1 MSSHLGYEPTTERRS
16 SDGPA
21 ETRAAAMFPLR
32 RYLARAGGRFRR
44 WAGGPADHA
53 GAPFAATRNRLIA
66 TNVLVVAVVLA
77 LLSVVIYIF
86 GVHAAQQETV
96 AQLKYYAAAGAHTAA
111 ENDGHPPGGD
121 SGPRRQLVAYSP
133 STPDIFSVV
142 LASDG
147 TVQFDSDQIVAFGV
161 PVVAAAKP
169 ILEGQQTEATPI
181 VHADG
186 HDFQLYLTRV
196 SQNDH
201 LQWVVAAGISLD
213 VQNQE
218 LSDLVRTLLIV
229 YAVVLVLTFLT
240 SVFLTERGLGPA
252 RLAFTRQRQFA
263 TAASHE
269 LRTPLAV
276 IRSEAE
282 LASGLIGDSLEALR
296 GKHINAAQL
305 TASLE
310 EALGESRAV
319 TSEVDF
325 MTRMVQD
332 LLVLG
337 RDASDELAH
346 DWTIVDLRGVVENV
360 AGKVRPL
367 TESAGLTFDVSAAS
381 DGGAQPVWVRGD
393 AGLLRQ
399 LMYGL
404 LENAVRYTPS
414 GGTIRVVVRAESHA
428 HLLGDRRRHAE
439 VSIDDTG
446 VGIAPE
452 HLANIF
458 EPFYRAAS
466 SSLALHGEQGGTG
479 LGLALT
485 QWIVRAHGGSI
496 RVHSQVGQGTTFT
509 IELPLASGDL
519 LRTELEQPQDASA
532 SANSTSDR

>member
-1 MSSHLGYEPTTERRS
+1 
-16 SDGPA
+16 
-21 ETRAAAMFPLR
+21 
-32 RYLARAGGRFRR
+32 
-44 WAGGPADHA
+44 
-53 GAPFAATRNRLIA
+53 
-66 TNVLVVAVVLA
+66 
-77 LLSVVIYIF
+77 
-86 GVHAAQQETV
+86 
-96 AQLKYYAAAGAHTAA
+96 
-111 ENDGHPPGGD
+111 
-121 SGPRRQLVAYSP
+121 
-133 STPDIFSVV
+133 
-142 LASDG
+142 
-147 TVQFDSDQIVAFGV
+147 
-161 PVVAAAKP
+161 
-169 ILEGQQTEATPI
+169 
-181 VHADG
+181 
-186 HDFQLYLTRV
+186 
-196 SQNDH
+196 QNGH

-218 LSDLVRTLLIV
+218 LSDLVHTLLIV
-229 YAVVLVLTFLT
+229 YAVVLVLTFFT

-269 LRTPLAV
+269 LKTPLAV

-296 GKHINAAQL
+296 SKPINAAL
-305 TASLE
+305 VTASLE

-337 RDASDELAH
+337 RDAADESAH

-360 AGKVRPL
+360 TSKVRPL
-367 TESAGLTFDVSAAS
+367 AESAGLTLEVSAAS
-381 DGGAQPVWVRGD
+381 DAGAQPIWVRGD

-414 GGTIRVVVRAESHA
+414 GGTIRVVVRADSHA

-439 VSIDDTG
+439 VSIGDTG

-458 EPFYRAAS
+458 EPFYRAVS

-479 LGLALT
+479 LGLALA

-496 RVHSQVGQGTTFT
+496 RVHSQVRQGTTFT
-509 IELPLASGDL
+509 VELPLASGDL
-519 LRTELEQPQDASA
+519 IPTELGKSNNAA
-532 SANSTSDR
+532 AAANSTSDH

>member
-1 MSSHLGYEPTTERRS
+1 MSSHLGYEPTTDREPR
-16 SDGPA
+16 DGPVV
-21 ETRAAAMFPLR
+21 TSAARSISLR
-32 RYLARAGGRFRR
+32 GVVSSAGSRVRQWAGEPAARAGT
-44 WAGGPADHA
+44 
-53 GAPFAATRNRLIA
+53 PFAAARRRLIA

-77 LLSVVIYIF
+77 LLSVVIYFF
-86 GVHAAQQETV
+86 GVHAAQQQTV
-96 AQLKYYAAAGAHTAA
+96 AQLKYYATAGAGTAA
-111 ENDGHPPGGD
+111 ENGGGPPGGG
-121 SGPRRQLVAYSP
+121 SGPPPRLVAYSP

-142 LASDG
+142 LAPDG
-147 TVQFDSDQIVAFGV
+147 TVRFDSDQIVALGV

-169 ILEGQQTEATPI
+169 ILQGQQTELTPV
-181 VHADG
+181 VHANG
-186 HDFQLYLTRV
+186 HDFQLYLTHV
-196 SQNDH
+196 TQNGH
-201 LQWVVAAGISLD
+201 LEWVVAAGISLD

-240 SVFLTERGLGPA
+240 SVVLTERGLGPA
-252 RLAFTRQRQFA
+252 RLAFNRQRQFA

-269 LRTPLAV
+269 LKTPLAV

-296 GKHINAAQL
+296 GKHFNAAQL

-332 LLVLG
+332 LLVLA

-346 DWTIVDLRGVVENV
+346 DWTIVDLRSVVENV

-367 TESAGLTFDVSAAS
+367 AESAGLTLDETAAR
-381 DGGAQPVWVRGD
+381 DAGGQPIWVRGD

-414 GGTIRVVVRAESHA
+414 GGAIRVAVRADSHA

-439 VSIDDTG
+439 VSIGDTG
-446 VGIAPE
+446 LGIAPE
-452 HLANIF
+452 HLSNIF
-458 EPFYRAAS
+458 EPFYRAVS

-479 LGLALT
+479 LGLALA
-485 QWIVRAHGGSI
+485 QWIVRAHDGSI

-509 IELPLASGDL
+509 IELPLASGEQIP
-519 LRTELEQPQDASA
+519 TELGEPTVGAAAADSRP
-532 SANSTSDR
+532 DY

>member
-1 MSSHLGYEPTTERRS
+1 MSSHLGYEPTTKRRP

-21 ETRAAAMFPLR
+21 ETRATDMFPLR
-32 RYLARAGGRFRR
+32 RYLARTGGHVRR
-44 WAGGPADHA
+44 WAVGPADHA

-77 LLSVVIYIF
+77 LLSVVIYSF

-121 SGPRRQLVAYSP
+121 SGPPRRLVAYSP

-142 LASDG
+142 LAPDG
-147 TVQFDSDQIVAFGV
+147 TVQFDSDQIVALGV
-161 PVVAAAKP
+161 PVVAAARP
-169 ILEGQQTEATPI
+169 ILQGQQTEATPI

-196 SQNDH
+196 SQDGH

-218 LSDLVRTLLIV
+218 LSDLIHTLMIV
-229 YAVVLVLTFLT
+229 YAVVLVLTFFT

-263 TAASHE
+263 TTASHE

-282 LASGLIGDSLEALR
+282 LASGLISDSLEALR
-296 GKHINAAQL
+296 SKPINTAQVV
-305 TASLE
+305 TSLE
-310 EALGESRAV
+310 EALSESRAV

-325 MTRMVQD
+325 MTRMVLD

-346 DWTIVDLRGVVENV
+346 EWTIIDLRGVVVNV

-367 TESAGLTFDVSAAS
+367 AESAGLTLDVSAVS
-381 DGGAQPVWVRGD
+381 DAGAPPVWVRGD

-399 LMYGL
+399 LLYGL

-414 GGTIRVVVRAESHA
+414 GGTMRVAVRADSHA

-439 VSIDDTG
+439 VSIGDTG

-458 EPFYRAAS
+458 EPFYRAVS
-466 SSLALHGEQGGTG
+466 SSLALHGEPGGTG
-479 LGLALT
+479 LGLALA

-496 RVHSQVGQGTTFT
+496 QVHSQVGQGTTFT
-509 IELPLASGDL
+509 VELPLASGDEIPI
-519 LRTELEQPQDASA
+519 ELVEPRDAAASA
-532 SANSTSDR
+532 KSTSDR